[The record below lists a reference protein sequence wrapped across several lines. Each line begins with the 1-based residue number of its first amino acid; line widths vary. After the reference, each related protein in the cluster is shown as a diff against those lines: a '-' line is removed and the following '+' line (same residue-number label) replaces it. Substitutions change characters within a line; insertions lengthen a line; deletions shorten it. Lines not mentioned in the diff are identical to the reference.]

1 MNRLGLSLLVVVVA
15 LISSFSISAHAE
27 YDSPAWIGGMY
38 GLSVPSASHTNSRG
52 MYGLTAGAKL
62 GSEYGI
68 GVYYLNSHNKESAG
82 DFNYDLYGVEFGYH
96 FEGEAKGAYFGGRLG
111 TSKLKV
117 TSGGFTSSTSPF
129 HYGVFAGYN
138 YFVGDHFSLGGEAG
152 FMSVASS
159 TDTNTI
165 DGFTMLNFLLTA
177 KFWL

>member
-1 MNRLGLSLLVVVVA
+1 MA
-15 LISSFSISAHAE
+15 LISTFSISAHAE

-62 GSEYGI
+62 GSEYSV
-68 GVYYLNSHNKESAG
+68 GVYYLNSHNKETAG
-82 DFNYDLYGVEFGYH
+82 DFNYDLYGVEFAYH
-96 FEGEAKGAYFGGRLG
+96 FEGEARGAYFGGRLG

-117 TSGGFTSSTSPF
+117 TSGGFSGSTSPF

-138 YFVGDHFSLGGEAG
+138 YFIVDHFSLGGEAG

-159 TDTNTI
+159 NDSGPI

-177 KFWL
+177 KIWL